1 MSRSKWKGFFIL
13 FNTNYQKKILKKN
26 TTVLNLM
33 KGKKV
38 EVYNGKNYYPIT
50 VTRELIGFKY
60 GEFLLTRKIKEKKLK
75 KDFKKKNVNK

>member
-1 MSRSKWKGFFIL
+1 
-13 FNTNYQKKILKKN
+13 
-26 TTVLNLM
+26 M